1 MGGTDWDFDRSEDE
15 SQKVVGEIQLRM
27 YGQFLEKYSL
37 QLQEIKDALENNK
50 RDFWDMSIDPAS
62 LQLASHEHT
71 TILELINTDNKVLNK
86 VLIVFSTL
94 CAEVKFLVSE
104 AKTKYFD
111 MILFYGEGSEE
122 NIEDEVT
129 QLSRFLPHL
138 QELCC
143 FVKRCE
149 EVAAQMIH
157 QLNALYST
165 SKESTQ
171 VMNARDVHFQDV
183 FRHLGS
189 LLVMLVTLDEAL
201 YNQTMIHD
209 HWKIYKKTVKSMSHD
224 PTTFGIDKEKLKFF
238 EKLLV
243 NLESRLLT
251 GKIFQRA
258 VEESFTAIK
267 SDVGKNVL
275 LAEELHLYLK
285 ISLNTLESK
294 FTEQLD
300 FESAELWVKLSS
312 LYILNFNLFGTSDK
326 RMNKQLLEFSKKIPS
341 VTLYGNVLWYP
352 EHFLVTH
359 LPHMNKLIDK
369 KAQQSAMLT
378 RQNYLQQKSQSLQKN
393 TQTFIFQ
400 ICFWT
405 IQLESTLQQ
414 ESLSLKLEDLNQRCD
429 LFLQGVQYAS
439 NISQL
444 LKTITNLHVSL
455 AKPIMKTAVIALCKL
470 VELLKGIEHTY
481 HRNYMSISESINHV
495 VQYLTFRILTI
506 VGATKKSLIQ
516 DKHYSE
522 KHLDILSSL
531 VLVEKVLN
539 GPGTKERR
547 LIARLALSAANQIR
561 IFREDELSALNSL
574 LYKLD
579 MMCDIQEKLADAC
592 NCSFFY
598 WHRIILPAYFSSI
611 YEMKVDLHR
620 LEFMFSALHDCLLA
634 IDRSKHSLS
643 TDVLKECFK
652 NEIFIYFEKQVL
664 KPVCQEVE
672 TNLRLHV
679 HSHLQLD
686 DRNPFR
692 GAIFDCSPFLTL
704 KPLRFFN
711 NYINI
716 KAYVEHYLNQTFYNL
731 TTVALHDWKT
741 YGEMRS
747 LARFKY
753 GIVTVEDHLP
763 SQTLEQ
769 GLDVLEIMRN
779 INIFVS
785 KYLYNLNN
793 QIFVEQSSNNKHLNT
808 INIRHVANSIRTH
821 GIGIMN
827 TTVNFTYQFLRKEFL
842 IFSQFMFDEHIKS
855 RLMKD
860 FRFFRENKVQL
871 DQKYSYERADKFN
884 KGIRKLGL
892 AADGKSYLDQFR
904 MLISH
909 IGNAMGYVRMIRSGG
924 LHCCSNAIRFI
935 PDLEDIVA
943 FKELCTQDNLSN
955 VSTEAGAQLDHV
967 IDNLVRNFTEGTE
980 YFKLLVDVF
989 APSFRD
995 SVNMHLRNFYIIVPP
1010 LTINFVEHSITC
1022 KEKLSKKNKVGAAFT
1037 DDGFAMGIAYIL
1049 NLLDQCEM
1057 FDSLHW
1063 FQSVQ
1068 EKCIQDKMRV
1078 KKQKSLTSK
1087 DDEKLQQAMT
1097 LTARRLDLHQQLI
1110 IPSQLARPCSKLVGF
1125 GPDWS
1130 PVSSAPDLV
1139 FAGVQPPP
1147 CYSDPGVHHL
1157 AVRSGL
1163 SRKG

>member
-1 MGGTDWDFDRSEDE
+1 MFREPEQKKKFIHTSILIRILVQNSGT
-15 SQKVVGEIQLRM
+15 K
-27 YGQFLEKYSL
+27 
-37 QLQEIKDALENNK
+37 
-50 RDFWDMSIDPAS
+50 
-62 LQLASHEHT
+62 
-71 TILELINTDNKVLNK
+71 
-86 VLIVFSTL
+86 
-94 CAEVKFLVSE
+94 
-104 AKTKYFD
+104 
-111 MILFYGEGSEE
+111 
-122 NIEDEVT
+122 
-129 QLSRFLPHL
+129 
-138 QELCC
+138 
-143 FVKRCE
+143 
-149 EVAAQMIH
+149 
-157 QLNALYST
+157 
-165 SKESTQ
+165 
-171 VMNARDVHFQDV
+171 
-183 FRHLGS
+183 
-189 LLVMLVTLDEAL
+189 
-201 YNQTMIHD
+201 
-209 HWKIYKKTVKSMSHD
+209 
-224 PTTFGIDKEKLKFF
+224 
-238 EKLLV
+238 
-243 NLESRLLT
+243 
-251 GKIFQRA
+251 
-258 VEESFTAIK
+258 
-267 SDVGKNVL
+267 
-275 LAEELHLYLK
+275 
-285 ISLNTLESK
+285 
-294 FTEQLD
+294 
-300 FESAELWVKLSS
+300 
-312 LYILNFNLFGTSDK
+312 
-326 RMNKQLLEFSKKIPS
+326 
-341 VTLYGNVLWYP
+341 
-352 EHFLVTH
+352 
-359 LPHMNKLIDK
+359 
-369 KAQQSAMLT
+369 
-378 RQNYLQQKSQSLQKN
+378 
-393 TQTFIFQ
+393 
-400 ICFWT
+400 
-405 IQLESTLQQ
+405 
-414 ESLSLKLEDLNQRCD
+414 
-429 LFLQGVQYAS
+429 GVQYAS

-579 MMCDIQEKLADAC
+579 MI
-592 NCSFFY
+592 
-598 WHRIILPAYFSSI
+598 
-611 YEMKVDLHR
+611 
-620 LEFMFSALHDCLLA
+620 ALHDCLLA

-692 GAIFDCSPFLTL
+692 GAIFDCSLFLTL

-1068 EKCIQDKMRV
+1068 EKCIKDKMRV

-1097 LTARRLDLHQQLI
+1097 LTARRLDLHQQDM
-1110 IPSQLARPCSKLVGF
+1110 PKV
-1125 GPDWS
+1125 
-1130 PVSSAPDLV
+1130 
-1139 FAGVQPPP
+1139 
-1147 CYSDPGVHHL
+1147 
-1157 AVRSGL
+1157 
-1163 SRKG
+1163 